1 MLNKAGRNKK
11 HKKGISIHIRIS
23 KNVDPPFNEY
33 KRPPNPAFPPGIF
46 SPRGHLYNHREC
58 VEIKYRD
65 MGPGCV

>member
-1 MLNKAGRNKK
+1 MNEEGRNKK

-23 KNVDPPFNEY
+23 KNVEPPINEL
-33 KRPPNPAFPPGIF
+33 KRPSNPAFPSGIF
-46 SPRGHLYNHREC
+46 SLNWYLYNHREC